1 LRVAGLAGRGVS
13 HLGLGSSLRPHG
25 AGVLQ
30 VEVHHG
36 ALAVLHHLQVAD
48 LMLTV
53 SSSAVMLLR
62 SEPRTTKSLGELED
76 EEDGDHHRGHYE
88 TDEGPVG
95 EHSRC

>member
-1 LRVAGLAGRGVS
+1 
-13 HLGLGSSLRPHG
+13 
-25 AGVLQ
+25 
-30 VEVHHG
+30 
-36 ALAVLHHLQVAD
+36 
-48 LMLTV
+48 MLTV

-88 TDEGPVG
+88 TDDGPVG